1 MTGAWAGYY
10 DASTIDNNAVID
22 VRDKYYF
29 ATGFTG
35 RGLMHSP
42 AVGLT
47 LSQMVLDKPLTFNIE
62 SYRLKRNPQVEKYV
76 I

>member
-1 MTGAWAGYY
+1 
-10 DASTIDNNAVID
+10 VID